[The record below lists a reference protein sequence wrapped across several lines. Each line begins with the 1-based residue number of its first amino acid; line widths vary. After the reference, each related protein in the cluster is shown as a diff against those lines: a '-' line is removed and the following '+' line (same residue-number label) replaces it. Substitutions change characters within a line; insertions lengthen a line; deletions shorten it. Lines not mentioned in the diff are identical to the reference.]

1 MLQADSWWNPPSKKL
16 DVIAVAAGTLAVI
29 LWTQANNAMDGISN
43 LMAESTAPAAKAVV
57 LSVTADSAAPSAD
70 TAMLPNVDAML
81 NLMAE
86 SKTPIERCFH

>member
-1 MLQADSWWNPPSKKL
+1 
-16 DVIAVAAGTLAVI
+16 
-29 LWTQANNAMDGISN
+29 MDGISN

-86 SKTPIERCFH
+86 SKTPIERCFHSAYPKQQKNVQSQQKNVQSGE